1 MHQSNV
7 VTYPAAAKTTIR
19 VLAGALA
26 AAVLAVSLLCA
37 SPAKSYA
44 DSSVEYVAVFGSDNW
59 ITQSR
64 GPSCDLALIA
74 RIDKESGTVSLL
86 TIPRDMQYTGY
97 ISKQELGFNNKTA
110 PLDTFNSIFNYEFM
124 RTVGS
129 EWNSKSL
136 EGLHAGNYESATKSA
151 AAKTCTMMKAI
162 TGISVTK
169 YVVVDLYTYMD
180 IIDLVGGVKVDLPA
194 PLVDYRLYSDGSL
207 HTVNGGK
214 LGLATLNAYDAMITS
229 RARVPYESIRYN
241 SLSAY
246 TGSAPQILTQIGDGT
261 YGLSPDGTRQF
272 AIRRA
277 LASLADKA
285 LDMGTSAWSFAWNQ
299 LVGTKLVLTNMSE
312 SEFEDIGT
320 KLAQAKAADKFVVY
334 GSQIID
340 CYGGSTQTLHGTE
353 QWLFMMEGNT
363 EKQTQLKNTVKQFKA
378 GEYMSDGWA
387 SEAII
392 GMYKDQEKKVGGITY
407 KALNNTAVSV
417 VAIPNKKS
425 VSIPDQVQINGK
437 NYNVTQIAK
446 NSMKGSKVRTVTLGA
461 NVKKIAAKAFAKSKV
476 TKIVLKTTKLK
487 KSTVKGSL
495 DKSVVKTI
503 KVSVSKALKAKT
515 VKKYKKYFRTANS
528 KSTRIVKVK

>member
-1 MHQSNV
+1 MTYLFV
-7 VTYPAAAKTTIR
+7 VRFVIYRDSSIQTPYSP
-19 VLAGALA
+19 
-26 AAVLAVSLLCA
+26 VSLRLFIIF
-37 SPAKSYA
+37 SFSTP
-44 DSSVEYVAVFGSDNW
+44 VVLF
-59 ITQSR
+59 SR
-64 GPSCDLALIA
+64 
-74 RIDKESGTVSLL
+74 
-86 TIPRDMQYTGY
+86 
-97 ISKQELGFNNKTA
+97 KT
-110 PLDTFNSIFNYEFM
+110 
-124 RTVGS
+124 
-129 EWNSKSL
+129 
-136 EGLHAGNYESATKSA
+136 
-151 AAKTCTMMKAI
+151 
-162 TGISVTK
+162 
-169 YVVVDLYTYMD
+169 
-180 IIDLVGGVKVDLPA
+180 
-194 PLVDYRLYSDGSL
+194 LYSLKAPISGFRTPGIFSFF
-207 HTVNGGK
+207 
-214 LGLATLNAYDAMITS
+214 AA
-229 RARVPYESIRYN
+229 SI
-241 SLSAY
+241 
-246 TGSAPQILTQIGDGT
+246 
-261 YGLSPDGTRQF
+261 
-272 AIRRA
+272 
-277 LASLADKA
+277 
-285 LDMGTSAWSFAWNQ
+285 
-299 LVGTKLVLTNMSE
+299 
-312 SEFEDIGT
+312 
-320 KLAQAKAADKFVVY
+320 
-334 GSQIID
+334 
-340 CYGGSTQTLHGTE
+340 STTWYSTCVIAFFFNRIH
-353 QWLFMMEGNT
+353 T